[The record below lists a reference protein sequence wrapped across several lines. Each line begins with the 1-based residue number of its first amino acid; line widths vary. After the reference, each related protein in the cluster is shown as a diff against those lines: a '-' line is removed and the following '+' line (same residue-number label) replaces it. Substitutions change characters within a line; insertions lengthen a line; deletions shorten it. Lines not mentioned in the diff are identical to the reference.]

1 MYSIKMRSSNQNLHI
16 SGAETICEL
25 ENIEQTI
32 QKFYNKGF
40 FHENGQPDFLNI
52 KIQKIIEPIQQ
63 IKALSIIENDKSN
76 LQNLILE
83 CGISEYALKQG
94 MAYIEDG
101 IVYTGAIIIS
111 ATSGERLDSAGD
123 RGIRVTNFS
132 FEDINNKADLSE
144 RVKDALAIASC
155 INSKPYVKGEL
166 CVSDDL
172 TYTTGYFATG
182 ALGYHRLFDIKKANT
197 RHGGRIIFVDDD
209 LDLNSY
215 ISFLESTPKQIN
227 YK

>member
-182 ALGYHRLFDIKKANT
+182 ARGYHRLFNIKKVNT

>member
-32 QKFYNKGF
+32 QKFYKKGF

-52 KIQKIIEPIQQ
+52 KIQKITTPIKQ
-63 IKALSIIENDKSN
+63 IKALSIIENEKAN
-76 LQNLILE
+76 LQNLMLE
-83 CGISEYALKQG
+83 CGISEHAMKQG
-94 MAYIEDG
+94 LAYIRNDT
-101 IVYTGAIIIS
+101 VYTGAIIIS
-111 ATSGERLDSAGD
+111 AISGKRLDSAGD

-132 FEDINNKADLSE
+132 LEDINYKANLTE

-155 INSKPYVKGEL
+155 INSMPHVKGEL

-182 ALGYHRLFDIKKANT
+182 AQGYHRLFNVKEPNT
-197 RHGGRIIFVDDD
+197 RHGGRIIFVDDN

-227 YK
+227 YN

>member
-52 KIQKIIEPIQQ
+52 KIQKIMEPIKQ

-182 ALGYHRLFDIKKANT
+182 VLGYHRLFNIKKANT